1 MIRVKLGGLLLMAF
15 ILGGAPFVSNQK
27 VPSFVFLFIGLI
39 LLMTIAIIVFI
50 YTKFSGEDRALLT
63 TGVCFFIVVVFAPCL
78 AVFNLYNESITDWT
92 FVRYIAVFALAPLI
106 LGGSV
111 IWSYRYY
118 FIPR

>member
-1 MIRVKLGGLLLMAF
+1 MIRVKLGGLLLMAL

-39 LLMTIAIIVFI
+39 LLMTIAILVFI
-50 YTKFSGEDRALLT
+50 QYKFSDEHRALLMISIW
-63 TGVCFFIVVVFAPCL
+63 VFIVVVFTPCL
-78 AVFNLYNESITDWT
+78 ALFNLYNESITDWT